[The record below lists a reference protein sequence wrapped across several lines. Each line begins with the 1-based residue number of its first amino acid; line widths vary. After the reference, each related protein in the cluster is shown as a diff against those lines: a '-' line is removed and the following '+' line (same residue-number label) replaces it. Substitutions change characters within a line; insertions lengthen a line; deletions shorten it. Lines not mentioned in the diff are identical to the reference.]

1 MLEHLDPQAQMV
13 LEQLRANAST
23 GPNRALPFSAA
34 EKISAMRK
42 RMADIVPFGFPFE
55 SVLRIEDIEI
65 QRSEGKIRLRLYVP
79 QTQDPLKSAAPVL
92 IYYHGGGLVAGG
104 LDWYD
109 TVVRALANRGRCI
122 VVAVGYRL
130 APENPYPAA
139 SDDAWTALRWV
150 TDQASEIRA
159 DPRRLAVGGD
169 STGGFLAAGV
179 AQKAAN
185 IGLPLGLQVLL
196 YPSLDAIMSR
206 PSWAEFGGGDYVLS
220 HSDMLAWYDAYLPS
234 KINRED
240 PSVSPF
246 FATDLSGLAPAFI
259 VTTDHDP
266 LRDEGNEYAS
276 RLTAANI
283 AVDHTC

>member
-1 MLEHLDPQAQMV
+1 MGITSYQMWTSIANCRIRRQSSS
-13 LEQLRANAST
+13 LNLLRTSQSANSASSFS
-23 GPNRALPFSAA
+23 RSIDSSFDSAIAL
-34 EKISAMRK
+34 
-42 RMADIVPFGFPFE
+42 E
-55 SVLRIEDIEI
+55 SVSHLHFVCTI
-65 QRSEGKIRLRLYVP
+65 G
-79 QTQDPLKSAAPVL
+79 
-92 IYYHGGGLVAGG
+92 
-104 LDWYD
+104 
-109 TVVRALANRGRCI
+109 
-122 VVAVGYRL
+122 
-130 APENPYPAA
+130 
-139 SDDAWTALRWV
+139 
-150 TDQASEIRA
+150 SEIRA

-283 AVDHTC
+283 AVDHTCWPGMIHGFASVAGVVDAGGTLVYRVGAALRNAFE